1 MRTDDLKTVPVVATF
16 TGATFLWRWV
26 AVSSNSLNPVF
37 SIGSEGIAYRVL
49 RRSYVRFEDIA
60 SVSFMSAP
68 KTANLHFRF
77 KTGLWTFS
85 ANVGDREAARR
96 TIALLPEHLRFDL

>member
-1 MRTDDLKTVPVVATF
+1 MRTDDLKIVPVLATF

-26 AVSSNSLNPVF
+26 AVASNSLNPVF

-49 RRSYVRFEDIA
+49 KRSQARFEDIA

-77 KTGLWTFS
+77 KTGPWTFT
-85 ANVGDREAARR
+85 ANVGDKAAARR
-96 TIALLPEHLRFDL
+96 TIALLPEHLRFEL